1 MASHYQNPNQPVSS
15 NPQNN
20 PYYNVQNS
28 SQEYYQNRPRNED
41 WTSYPMGNVNAVD
54 IEANRNPS
62 FNRGV
67 ELSPNVKNCLLA
79 TAITCFVVFVILWIS

>member
-1 MASHYQNPNQPVSS
+1 MASHYPNPNQAANS
-15 NPQNN
+15 NSQNY

-28 SQEYYQNRPRNED
+28 SQANYQNRTRNEE
-41 WTSYPMGNVNAVD
+41 WTSYPMGNVNVVD

-62 FNRGV
+62 LNRGV